1 MKKFIIDEKTGLAYT
16 LVGDY
21 YIPNITLPE
30 PDKRPIGMW
39 GRKRLTYL
47 KEHRPALYNR
57 LVLRCKLHS
66 HLADVNEQATEM
78 LDRLTEQMAKAE
90 GVTEELKE
98 QNQMLWVAR
107 MNNIRNRAEEIIHV
121 ELIYD

>member
-16 LVGDY
+16 LLGDY
-21 YIPNITLPE
+21 YIPNITLSE

-47 KEHRPALYNR
+47 KEYKKFLFNQ
-57 LVLRCKLHS
+57 LVLSWKLNS
-66 HLADVNEQATEM
+66 HLAEINEQATEM
-78 LDRLTEQMAKAE
+78 LDRLIEQMAKVE
-90 GVTEELKE
+90 GVNERLKIKD
-98 QNQMLWVAR
+98 QMLWVAR

>member
-1 MKKFIIDEKTGLAYT
+1 MKKHFVNEATGISYT

-21 YIPNITLPE
+21 YIPDLKLPE
-30 PDKRPIGMW
+30 TENKPIGIW
-39 GRKRLTYL
+39 GRKRLAYL
-47 KEHRPALYNR
+47 KKHKKFLFNQ
-57 LVLRCKLHS
+57 LVLSWKLNS
-66 HLADVNEQATEM
+66 HLAEINEQATEI

>member
-1 MKKFIIDEKTGLAYT
+1 MKRFIIDEKTGLAYT

-21 YIPNITLPE
+21 YIPNITIPE

-47 KEHRPALYNR
+47 KEHRSALYNR
-57 LVLRCKLHS
+57 LVLHCKLHS
-66 HLADVNEQATEM
+66 HLADVNEQATER
-78 LDRLTEQMAKAE
+78 LDRLIEQMANAE

-98 QNQMLWVAR
+98 LNQMLWVAR

>member
-47 KEHRPALYNR
+47 KELRSALYNR

-66 HLADVNEQATEM
+66 HLADVNEQATER
-78 LDRLTEQMAKAE
+78 LDRIIEQMAKAE
-90 GVTEELKE
+90 GVNERLKIKD
-98 QNQMLWVAR
+98 QMLWVAR

>member
-30 PDKRPIGMW
+30 SDKRPIGMW
-39 GRKRLTYL
+39 GRKRLAYL
-47 KEHRPALYNR
+47 KEYRPALYNR
-57 LVLRCKLHS
+57 LLLRCKLHN
-66 HLADVNEQATEM
+66 HLADVNEQATER
-78 LDRLTEQMAKAE
+78 LDRLIEQMAKSE
-90 GVTEELKE
+90 GVNERLKIKD
-98 QNQMLWVAR
+98 QMLWVAR

>member
-1 MKKFIIDEKTGLAYT
+1 MTGVQTCALPI
-16 LVGDY
+16 Y
-21 YIPNITLPE
+21 YIPNITISE

-66 HLADVNEQATEM
+66 HLADVNEQATER
-78 LDRLTEQMAKAE
+78 LDRLIEQMAKTE
-90 GVTEELKE
+90 GVNERLKIKD
-98 QNQMLWVAR
+98 QMLWVAR

>member
-30 PDKRPIGMW
+30 PDKRPIGTW
-39 GRKRLTYL
+39 GRKRLAYL
-47 KEHRPALYNR
+47 KEHRPARYNR

-66 HLADVNEQATEM
+66 HLADVNEQATER
-78 LDRLTEQMAKAE
+78 LDRLIEQMAKAE
-90 GVTEELKE
+90 GVNERLKIKD
-98 QNQMLWVAR
+98 QMLWVAR
-107 MNNIRNRAEEIIHV
+107 MNNIRNRVEEIIHV

>member
-16 LVGDY
+16 LVADY

-39 GRKRLTYL
+39 GRKRLAYL
-47 KEHRPALYNR
+47 KEHRLALYNR

-66 HLADVNEQATEM
+66 HLADVNEQAT
-78 LDRLTEQMAKAE
+78 DRMERLIEQMAKAE
-90 GVTEELKE
+90 GVNERLKIKD
-98 QNQMLWVAR
+98 QMLWVAR

>member
-39 GRKRLTYL
+39 GRKRLAYL
-47 KEHRPALYNR
+47 KKHKKFLFNQ
-57 LVLRCKLHS
+57 LVLSWKLNS
-66 HLADVNEQATEM
+66 HLAEINEQATEM
-78 LDRLTEQMAKAE
+78 LDRLTEQMANAE
-90 GVTEELKE
+90 GVTEKLKE
-98 QNQMLWVAR
+98 ENQMLWVAR
-107 MNNIRNRAEEIIHV
+107 MNSIRNRAEEIV
-121 ELIYD
+121 NAELIYS

>member
-39 GRKRLTYL
+39 GRKRLAYL
-47 KEHRPALYNR
+47 KEHKKILFNQ
-57 LVLRCKLHS
+57 LVLSWKLNS
-66 HLADVNEQATEM
+66 HLAEINEQATEM

-98 QNQMLWVAR
+98 GNQMEWVGR
-107 MNNIRNRAEEIIHV
+107 MNNIRNRAEVIV
-121 ELIYD
+121 NTELIYN

>member
-39 GRKRLTYL
+39 GRKRLAYL

-66 HLADVNEQATEM
+66 HLADVNEQATER
-78 LDRLTEQMAKAE
+78 LDRLIEQMAKAE
-90 GVTEELKE
+90 GVNEMLKIKD
-98 QNQMLWVAR
+98 QMLWVAR
-107 MNNIRNRAEEIIHV
+107 MNNIRNRATEIV
-121 ELIYD
+121 NAELIYT

>member
-1 MKKFIIDEKTGLAYT
+1 
-16 LVGDY
+16 
-21 YIPNITLPE
+21 
-30 PDKRPIGMW
+30 MW
-39 GRKRLTYL
+39 GRKRLAYL

-66 HLADVNEQATEM
+66 HLADVNEQATER
-78 LDRLTEQMAKAE
+78 LDRLIEQMAKAE
-90 GVTEELKE
+90 GVNERLKIKD
-98 QNQMLWVAR
+98 QMLWVAR

>member
-39 GRKRLTYL
+39 GRKRLAYL
-47 KEHRPALYNR
+47 KEHRTALFNR
-57 LVLRCKLHS
+57 LVLRCKLNS
-66 HLADVNEQATEM
+66 HLANVNELANER
-78 LDRLTEQMAKAE
+78 LDRLIEQMAKAE
-90 GVTEELKE
+90 GVNERLKIKD
-98 QNQMLWVAR
+98 QMLWVAR

>member
-39 GRKRLTYL
+39 GRKRLAYL
-47 KEHRPALYNR
+47 KELRSALYNR

-66 HLADVNEQATEM
+66 HLADVNEQATER
-78 LDRLTEQMAKAE
+78 LDRIIEQMAKAE
-90 GVTEELKE
+90 GVNERLKIKD
-98 QNQMLWVAR
+98 QMLWVAR

-121 ELIYD
+121 DLIYD

>member
-1 MKKFIIDEKTGLAYT
+1 MKRFIIDEKTGLAYT

-21 YIPNITLPE
+21 YIPNTTLPE

-39 GRKRLTYL
+39 GRKRLAYL

-57 LVLRCKLHS
+57 LVLRCKRHS
-66 HLADVNEQATEM
+66 HLADVNEQATER
-78 LDRLTEQMAKAE
+78 LDRLIEQMAKAE
-90 GVTEELKE
+90 GVNERLKTKD
-98 QNQMLWVAR
+98 QMLWVAR

>member
-1 MKKFIIDEKTGLAYT
+1 MKRFIIDEKTGLAYT

-21 YIPNITLPE
+21 YIPNITLHE
-30 PDKRPIGMW
+30 PDKRHIGMW
-39 GRKRLTYL
+39 GRKRLAYL

-66 HLADVNEQATEM
+66 HLADVNEQATER
-78 LDRLTEQMAKAE
+78 LDRLIEQMAKAE
-90 GVTEELKE
+90 GVNERLKIKD
-98 QNQMLWVAR
+98 QMLWVAR